1 MATLWTSP
9 RSGYTYDVT
18 SRDNHGNWKVVDAPT
33 FATFGAVMTQLALL
47 GGVLWLAGLFASFFV
62 AFLFVG
68 ITMGIARW
76 FFTPVVLALVC
87 LALLALPEGRRRWP
101 LLAGSA
107 AFCLVILLPGTLVS
121 MYLLANAPYSVG
133 SGYAWVA
140 SLPLVPAMF
149 LAMAVWLAIRRSW
162 WVMALSLF
170 MTFMTGLMAVLPW
183 LDALAS
189 ANEVTGFVPPAAGS
203 MAMDNVLSVLTYGVV
218 LVILTVV
225 AAQVSLHLERRSLA
239 GRSVPVGTSAGR
251 RPEAGADRRRRCG
264 ADVQREADE
273 PPLRA

>member
-1 MATLWTSP
+1 MAKLWTSP

-18 SRDNHGNWKVVDAPT
+18 ERDNHGNFKVVDAPT
-33 FATFGAVMTQLALL
+33 FVTFGGVMAQLAVL
-47 GGVLWLAGLFASFFV
+47 GGVTWLAGLFASFFV

-68 ITMGIARW
+68 VTMGIARW
-76 FFTPVVLALVC
+76 FITPVVLALVC

-121 MYLLANAPYSVG
+121 MYLLGHGRYTVG
-133 SGYAWVA
+133 LGYAWAA
-140 SLPLVPAMF
+140 SLPLVPVMF
-149 LAMAVWLAIRRSW
+149 LVMAVWLAIRRSW

-170 MTFMTGLMAVLPW
+170 MTLMTGLMSLVPW
-183 LDALAS
+183 LGALAS

-203 MAMDNVLSVLTYGVV
+203 MAMDNILSVLTYGVV

-225 AAQVSLHLERRSLA
+225 AGQVSLHLERRSLA
-239 GRSVPVGTSAGR
+239 VRPVPVGTSAGA
-251 RPEAGADRRRRCG
+251 PGGAVG
-264 ADVQREADE
+264 
-273 PPLRA
+273 